1 MRYFMKYIWA
11 KTKLLKTYNFLLVTA
26 AFKYLCKS
34 LSFFSYKTWR
44 KQHVSSTGNLR
55 LQEMMGVMCK
65 ERGAKLF
72 ATDER

>member
-1 MRYFMKYIWA
+1 MY
-11 KTKLLKTYNFLLVTA
+11 LLLQSPRNALDPL
-26 AFKYLCKS
+26 KS
-34 LSFFSYKTWR
+34 KPIFETPLFTVAMNGNEFTLSEMCLS
-44 KQHVSSTGNLR
+44 HVPTTGNLR